1 MMYKKTTRMVLAA
14 LFLALAYVLP
24 YLTGQIPE
32 IGAMLCPMHLP
43 VLLCGFVCGWQWG
56 LAVGLV
62 APLLRSLLTGGFPPM
77 FPTAVCMAFELA
89 TYGLIA
95 ALALRALARR
105 RFSVYPALL
114 IAMLAGRLVWGG
126 AMLLLVGVR
135 GGFGW
140 SAFLAGSVTGALP
153 GIVLQL
159 VLIPPTIMLIERIHP
174 NKRRDHRL

>member
-95 ALALRALARR
+95 ALALRVLPRR

-114 IAMLAGRLVWGG
+114 IAMLAGRLVWGC
-126 AMLLLVGVR
+126 AMLLLVGAR

-140 SAFLAGSVTGALP
+140 SVFLAGAITNALP

-159 VLIPPTIMLIERIHP
+159 VLIPPTVWLIERIHP
-174 NKRRDHRL
+174 NQTEK

>member
-1 MMYKKTTRMVLAA
+1 MILAA
-14 LFLALAYVLP
+14 LFLSSAYVLP

-32 IGAMLCPMHLP
+32 VGAMLCPMHLP

-89 TYGLIA
+89 TYGLVA
-95 ALALRALARR
+95 ALALRALPRR
-105 RFSVYPALL
+105 RGAVYPALL
-114 IAMLAGRLVWGG
+114 IAMLAGRLVWGC
-126 AMLLLVGVR
+126 AMLVLVGLR

-140 SAFLAGSVTGALP
+140 SAFLAGAITNALP

-159 VLIPPTIMLIERIHP
+159 VVVPPTVLLIERIHP
-174 NKRRDHRL
+174 NKTE